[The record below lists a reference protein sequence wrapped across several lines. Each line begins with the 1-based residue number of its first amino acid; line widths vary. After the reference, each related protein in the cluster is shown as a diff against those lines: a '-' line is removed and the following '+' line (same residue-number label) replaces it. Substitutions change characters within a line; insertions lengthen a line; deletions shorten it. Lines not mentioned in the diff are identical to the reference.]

1 MAPVVANGSVDPNG
15 TNSRGVVSPKMHSK
29 VVCVI
34 LLVHSFHHLS
44 ISPGPLEG
52 A

>member
-1 MAPVVANGSVDPNG
+1 MAPVVGNGFVDPNG
-15 TNSRGVVSPKMHSK
+15 TNSRGGVSPKMHSK
-29 VVCVI
+29 VVTIV
-34 LLVHSFHHLS
+34 LLAHSFRHLS